1 MNLRRADSEASPVV
15 ARCQDGVGVISL
27 GGMAPGFADGN
38 KERGRMGR
46 AAGGHHPGPGKR
58 DLGLYAG
65 H

>member
-1 MNLRRADSEASPVV
+1 MNLRSADSEASPVV
-15 ARCQDGVGVISL
+15 ARCQDGVGIISL

-38 KERGRMGR
+38 KVEGQNGE

-58 DLGLYAG
+58 ELGLHAG